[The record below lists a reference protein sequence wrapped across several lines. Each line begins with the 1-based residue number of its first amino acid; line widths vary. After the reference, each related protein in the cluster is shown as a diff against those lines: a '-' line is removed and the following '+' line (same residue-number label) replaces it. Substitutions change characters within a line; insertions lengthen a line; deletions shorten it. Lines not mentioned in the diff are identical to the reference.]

1 MSLFK
6 GEEENLKIK
15 MVFSKK
21 AFHLRKDTSDIFSGK
36 VADNSKDSWTLGQI
50 YLRRKI
56 AIISVVHNQA
66 VCKNTNSASV
76 SRLILHS

>member
-15 MVFSKK
+15 M

-36 VADNSKDSWTLGQI
+36 VADNGKDS
-50 YLRRKI
+50 
-56 AIISVVHNQA
+56 
-66 VCKNTNSASV
+66 
-76 SRLILHS
+76 

>member
-15 MVFSKK
+15 M

-36 VADNSKDSWTLGQI
+36 VADNGKDFGPNILE
-50 YLRRKI
+50 K
-56 AIISVVHNQA
+56 
-66 VCKNTNSASV
+66 KNCHYQCGTQSGCM
-76 SRLILHS
+76 